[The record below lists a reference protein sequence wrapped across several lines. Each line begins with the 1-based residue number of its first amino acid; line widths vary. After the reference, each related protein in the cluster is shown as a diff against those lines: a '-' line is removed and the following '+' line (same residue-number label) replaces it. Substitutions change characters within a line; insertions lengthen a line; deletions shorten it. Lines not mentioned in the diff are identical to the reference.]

1 MDPWNVSAVSDTSDP
16 RRPSQVFDNSF
27 LELDKPVYHKLQDS
41 EHYISKLEEKLKNI
55 TTGKQGTNASDSV
68 SARDLVS
75 AVSSAKEDALVR
87 LVRSGSVAQGEDL
100 DLDTDINTTYLYR
113 RLNPKVAVTQGE
125 KVILLAAD
133 QLAKAL
139 QDTTES
145 KDDVGKNEPSED
157 SDNSVENDSTQDQQQ
172 R

>member
-1 MDPWNVSAVSDTSDP
+1 M
-16 RRPSQVFDNSF
+16 
-27 LELDKPVYHKLQDS
+27 
-41 EHYISKLEEKLKNI
+41 
-55 TTGKQGTNASDSV
+55 

-145 KDDVGKNEPSED
+145 KDDAGKNEPSED

>member
-1 MDPWNVSAVSDTSDP
+1 MEVELKTLPYHPHTPNFVTLKHS
-16 RRPSQVFDNSF
+16 NF
-27 LELDKPVYHKLQDS
+27 LSLQ
-41 EHYISKLEEKLKNI
+41 
-55 TTGKQGTNASDSV
+55 SDSV